1 MAEHRSVRVKL
12 REARLGVFRGVD
24 SRLLTRSDL
33 EPLALSCF
41 WFLCLG
47 GGGRQQARQV
57 KAIDGAG

>member
-47 GGGRQQARQV
+47 GGEGNGQV